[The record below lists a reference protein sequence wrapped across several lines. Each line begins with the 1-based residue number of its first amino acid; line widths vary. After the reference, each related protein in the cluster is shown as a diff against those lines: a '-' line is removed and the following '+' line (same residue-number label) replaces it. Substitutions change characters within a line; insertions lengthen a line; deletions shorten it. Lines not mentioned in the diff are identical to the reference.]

1 MIRDACASRATGAVV
16 TTSRIRRPGCPSAP
30 AVRVRAHAPPVSDGP
45 ARTRHPAAFR
55 SQHDIVDRVQ
65 RLLRHEA
72 CGIML
77 IPAALASALYV
88 RPIGQSD
95 PRVPATVGAGNSVQD
110 VQQGELADGVLVD
123 HAVRGPGRHA
133 LMHSSVGMHTAIPLS
148 MARGS
153 TAGASSRRRH
163 RFLAGCVGSTA
174 TARDRCCRRRN
185 RGLGCHRS

>member
-1 MIRDACASRATGAVV
+1 MTRDPCASRATGAVV

-77 IPAALASALYV
+77 IPAALASALYL

-133 LMHSSVGMHTAIPLS
+133 LMHSSVGMHTAIPLVDG
-148 MARGS
+148 ARLDCWRVLPPPSPLPRRVCRQYRYG
-153 TAGASSRRRH
+153 AGQVLS
-163 RFLAGCVGSTA
+163 A
-174 TARDRCCRRRN
+174 T
-185 RGLGCHRS
+185 